1 MKKENKIPTI
11 LGIIILLAGTF
22 LGVFY
27 LNMTQV
33 FKIGAS
39 PETSPKDIRVSNIS
53 DNSATISWIT
63 DGETTDFLNWG
74 AGQNSINKIEKEDSG
89 NTKYFVHN
97 ITLTG
102 LNPST
107 NYFYKINSNGTSY
120 DSGGI
125 PWQFSTGPNI
135 GINSSSFPISGSV
148 ITTSGQPSKRT
159 LVYLNV
165 SGYLASTLTSD
176 TGNFVLQ
183 LASIRSTDLTSYLQI
198 DPKSTLLEVSAQSGS
213 DGVSSAKIFPQSAN
227 PIPAMVLGQVYDLRN
242 QPPNSDGQNPGADLQ
257 LPEAATPESKFNTE
271 SSTSSA
277 KPTSVIL
284 ENITEGETVTSTQP
298 QFFGKGPGGENIT
311 ITVHSETPVTDTVKI
326 PSSGSWSWT
335 PPAGLDPGAHTITIS
350 WIDIGGITRNLTRN
364 FVVQA
369 GEVPAFTASQSG
381 STPTP
386 SSTPVISASPTAS
399 GTATPKATITPKP
412 TASASGQPV
421 PITGELTPTLILSI
435 MGIAILIFSFAVW
448 RLAEN

>member
-1 MKKENKIPTI
+1 MRKKNKIPTI

-39 PETSPKDIRVSNIS
+39 PQTTPKDIRVSNIS

-74 AGQNSINKIEKEDSG
+74 TTQNNVGRVEQEDGANS
-89 NTKYFVHN
+89 KYFVHS

-102 LNPST
+102 LTANT
-107 NYFYKINSNGTSY
+107 NYFYRINANGTSY

-125 PWQFSTGPNI
+125 PWQFTTGAVLNA
-135 GINSSSFPISGSV
+135 GKTSFPISGS
-148 ITTSGQPSKRT
+148 IFTSSGQPAKRA

-165 SGYLASTLTSD
+165 GGYIASTLTSD

-183 LASIRSTDLTSYLQI
+183 LANIRSSDLQNYAQI
-198 DPKSTLLEVSAQSGS
+198 DPGGTLLEISVQGGS
-213 DGVSSAKIFPQSAN
+213 DGTASAQIFPQSAN
-227 PIPAMVLGQVYDLRN
+227 PVPAMVLGQVYDFKSRG
-242 QPPNSDGQNPGADLQ
+242 PNSAGQNPGVNLQ
-257 LPEAATPESKFNTE
+257 LPLSATPESKFNVDV
-271 SSTSSA
+271 STGSA
-277 KPTSVIL
+277 KPKSVLL

-311 ITVHSETPVTDTVKI
+311 ITVHSETPVTGSVQI
-326 PSSGSWSWT
+326 PANGSWSWT
-335 PPAGLDPGAHTITIS
+335 PPSNLAPGAHTITIS
-350 WIDIGGITRNLTRN
+350 WVDVSGITRSLTRN

-369 GEVPAFTASQSG
+369 GEVPAFTASGSG
-381 STPTP
+381 ST
-386 SSTPVISASPTAS
+386 ASPTPTVKP
-399 GTATPKATITPKP
+399 TATPKATLIPTPAS
-412 TASASGQPV
+412 TASAQPIPV
-421 PITGELTPTLILSI
+421 TGELTPTLVLSI
-435 MGIAILIFSFAVW
+435 MGIVVMAFSFFVW
-448 RLAEN
+448 KLAEN

>member
-39 PETSPKDIRVSNIS
+39 PQTAPKDIRLSNINDS
-53 DNSATISWIT
+53 SATISWVT

-74 AGQNSINKIEKEDSG
+74 TTQNNVSQIEKEDNQNS
-89 NTKYFVHN
+89 KFFVHS

-102 LNPST
+102 LTANT
-107 NYFYKINSNGTSY
+107 NYYYKINSNGTSY

-125 PWQFSTGPNI
+125 PWQFTTGSTLDLNK
-135 GINSSSFPISGSV
+135 SSMPVSGSV
-148 ITTSGQPSKRT
+148 ITPSGQPAKRA
-159 LVYLNV
+159 LVYLNL

-183 LASIRSTDLTSYLQI
+183 LANIRSNDLKSYVQI
-198 DPKSTLLEVSAQSGS
+198 DPKNSLLEISVQSGQ

-242 QPPNSDGQNPGADLQ
+242 LPPNLDGQSPGVNLQ
-257 LPEAATPESKFNTE
+257 LPESATPESKFNTE
-271 SSTSSA
+271 NSTGSG

-298 QFFGKGPGGENIT
+298 QFFGKGPAGENLT
-311 ITVHSETPVTDTVKI
+311 ITVHSETPITDTVQV
-326 PSSGSWSWT
+326 PNNGSWSWT
-335 PPAGLDPGAHTITIS
+335 PPAGLSAGAHTITIS
-350 WIDIGGITRNLTRN
+350 WIDVSGITRSLTRD
-364 FVVQA
+364 FIVQA
-369 GEVPAFTASQSG
+369 GEAPAFTASQSG
-381 STPTP
+381 ATATPKALQ
-386 SSTPVISASPTAS
+386 SASPEAS
-399 GTATPKATITPKP
+399 PTATPKATITPKP
-412 TASASGQPV
+412 TASASAQPV
-421 PITGELTPTLILSI
+421 PVTGELTPTLVLSI
-435 MGIAILIFSFAVW
+435 MGIAIMIFSFAVW
-448 RLAEN
+448 KLAEN